1 MPPND
6 RFVIRRA
13 LPPRLSIRPAVIA
26 DLADCAGVWQSSISD
41 YMRHLNQPP
50 AILVPEIMLPFL
62 GHLLQT
68 DPSRFLVAE
77 RSSPGPDGSRIVG
90 FGSATQREHV
100 WFLAMLFVEP
110 SAQRVGV
117 GRALLSRLLPRD
129 AVPGAAD
136 RETPRPDG
144 EPALAA
150 ESPRPGVLAVCTDSA
165 QPISNALYARYGLVP
180 RMPMLNLVGR
190 PGRGVDLPVLPA
202 GVAPLPFDGLAAHEA
217 AALRDEVDAI
227 DRLVLGYA
235 RRGDHDHF
243 RRAGR
248 LGYLYRGP
256 DGEPLGYG
264 YASALGR
271 IGPVALLDPLLTA
284 GVLTHLLTA
293 VEPRGASS
301 LWVPGANDRAMV
313 ALLRAGL
320 RLESFPGLLGW
331 TRPFGAFDRY
341 LPYNLAL
348 L

>member
-1 MPPND
+1 M
-6 RFVIRRA
+6 IRRA
-13 LPPRLSIRPAVIA
+13 LPPRLSIRPAVVA
-26 DLADCAGVWQSSISD
+26 DIADCAGTWQSSISD
-41 YMRHLNQPP
+41 YMRRLNQPP
-50 AILVPEIMLPFL
+50 AVLVPEIMLPFL

-77 RSSPGPDGSRIVG
+77 RASPGPDGSRIVG

-110 SAQRVGV
+110 SAQRVGL
-117 GRALLSRLLPRD
+117 GRALLTRLLPGD
-129 AVPGAAD
+129 AVAGAAD
-136 RETPRPDG
+136 RQSSGREG
-144 EPALAA
+144 EPGEPGVPA
-150 ESPRPGVLAVCTDSA
+150 EPPRPGVLAVCTDSA

-180 RMPMLNLVGR
+180 RLPVLNLVGR
-190 PGRGVDLPVLPA
+190 PGRAAELQALPG
-202 GVAPLPFDGLAAHEA
+202 GVAPLPFDGLAANEA

-227 DRLVLGYA
+227 DRLVLGYE
-235 RRGDHDHF
+235 RRQDHDHF

-248 LGYLYRGP
+248 LGFLYHGP

-264 YASALGR
+264 YTSALGR
-271 IGPVALLDPLLTA
+271 IGPVALLDPTLTA
-284 GVLTHLLTA
+284 GVLGHLLTA

-301 LWVPGANDRAMV
+301 VWVPGANDRAVV

-331 TRPFGAFDRY
+331 TRPFAAFDRY